1 MENLKKIL
9 AFILFLTG
17 TVLIILVFTYF
28 NLLVIPE
35 HQFTKYQKE
44 ISKISTKDTTINV
57 EADLKIL
64 NKKLDQLNKKAERL
78 NPGNAFLVINTTN
91 NTFELYK
98 NNEIIRQG
106 RCSTGSFISLEV
118 DSTKSYLFETP
129 KGVMTVR
136 NKVTDPVWTKPDW
149 AFIEEGL
156 PVPPPGHS
164 SRREANVLGDY
175 ALHLGDGYMIH
186 GTLYQRLI
194 GSPVTHG
201 CVRLLDDDLEAVYK
215 TLPIGSKVFIY

>member
-1 MENLKKIL
+1 MNTIKKIF
-9 AFILFLTG
+9 AVILFITG
-17 TVLIILVFTYF
+17 IALIIALFAYL

-35 HQFTKYQKE
+35 LQFKKYQTELSKFA
-44 ISKISTKDTTINV
+44 ISDTTVNV
-57 EADLKIL
+57 EVDLKVL

-78 NPGNAFLVINTTN
+78 APGNAFLVINTTN

-98 NNEIIRQG
+98 NNQVIRQG

-118 DSTKSYLFETP
+118 DSTKSFLFETP

-136 NKVTDPVWTKPDW
+136 NKVTNPVWTKPDW

-156 PVPPPGHS
+156 PVPPQGHS

-175 ALHLGDGYMIH
+175 ALILGDGYMIH

-201 CVRLLDDDLEAVYK
+201 CVRMLDDDLESIYK

>member
-1 MENLKKIL
+1 MKNLKKIL

-17 TVLIILVFTYF
+17 IALIIFVFAYF

-35 HQFTKYQKE
+35 LQFTKYKTE
-44 ISKISTKDTTINV
+44 ISKLTPSDSTVNV

-64 NKKLDQLNKKAERL
+64 NKKLDQLNKKAQRL
-78 NPGNAFLVINTTN
+78 APGNAFMVINTTN

-136 NKVTDPVWTKPDW
+136 NKVTNPVWTKPDW

-156 PVPPPGHS
+156 PVPPQGHS
-164 SRREANVLGDY
+164 SRREPNVLGDY
-175 ALHLGDGYMIH
+175 ALILGDGYMIH

-215 TLPIGSKVFIY
+215 ALPIGSKVFIY

>member
-1 MENLKKIL
+1 MENLKKIF

-17 TVLIILVFTYF
+17 IALIICLFAYF

-35 HQFTKYQKE
+35 LQFTKYQTE
-44 ISKISTKDTTINV
+44 ISKLTTLDTTVNV
-57 EADLKIL
+57 EADLKTL
-64 NKKLDQLNKKAERL
+64 NKKLDQLNKKAQRL
-78 NPGNAFLVINTTN
+78 TPGNAFLIINTTN

-98 NNEIIRQG
+98 NNELIRQG

-129 KGVMTVR
+129 KGVMTVQ
-136 NKVTDPVWTKPDW
+136 NKVTNPVWTKPDW

-156 PVPPPGHS
+156 PVPPQGHS
-164 SRREANVLGDY
+164 SRREPNVLGDY
-175 ALHLGDGYMIH
+175 ALILGKGYMIH

>member
-1 MENLKKIL
+1 MELIKKIF
-9 AFILFLTG
+9 AYFLFLTAIASIVAIFG
-17 TVLIILVFTYF
+17 YL

-35 HQFTKYQKE
+35 LQFTKYQTE
-44 ISKISTKDTTINV
+44 ISKLTPTDSTVNV
-57 EADLKIL
+57 KAELKTL
-64 NKKLDQLNKKAERL
+64 NRNLDQLNKKAQRL
-78 NPGNAFLVINTTN
+78 APGNAFLVINTTN

-98 NNEIIRQG
+98 NNQIIRQG

-129 KGVMTVR
+129 KGVMTVQ
-136 NKVTDPVWTKPDW
+136 NKVTNPVWTKPDW

-156 PVPPPGHS
+156 PVPPQGHS
-164 SRREANVLGDY
+164 SRREPNVLGDY
-175 ALHLGDGYMIH
+175 ALILGKGYMIH

>member
-1 MENLKKIL
+1 MGTIKKIF
-9 AFILFLTG
+9 AVILFLTG
-17 TVLIILVFTYF
+17 IALIIALFAYF

-35 HQFTKYQKE
+35 LQFTKYQTE
-44 ISKISTKDTTINV
+44 INKLTPTDTTVNI
-57 EADLKIL
+57 EAELKTL
-64 NKKLDQLNKKAERL
+64 SKKLDQLNKKAQRL
-78 NPGNAFLVINTTN
+78 TPGNAFLVINTTN

-98 NNEIIRQG
+98 NNQIIRQG

-136 NKVTDPVWTKPDW
+136 NKVTNPVWTKPDW

-156 PVPPPGHS
+156 PVPPQGHS
-164 SRREANVLGDY
+164 SRREPHVLGDY
-175 ALHLGDGYMIH
+175 ALILGDGYMIH

-194 GSPVTHG
+194 GTPVTHG

>member
-1 MENLKKIL
+1 METLKKIL
-9 AFILFLTG
+9 AIFLFLTG

-35 HQFTKYQKE
+35 LQFKKYQSE
-44 ISKISTKDTTINV
+44 ISRISTKDTTINV
-57 EADLKIL
+57 EDDIKIL

-98 NNEIIRQG
+98 NNEIVRQG

-175 ALHLGDGYMIH
+175 ALILGDGYMIH

>member
-1 MENLKKIL
+1 MENLKKIF

-17 TVLIILVFTYF
+17 TVLIILVFAYF

-35 HQFTKYQKE
+35 LQFTKYQNE
-44 ISKISTKDTTINV
+44 ISKISIKDTTINV
-57 EADLKIL
+57 EADLKNL
-64 NKKLDQLNKKAERL
+64 NKKLDQLNKKAQRL
-78 NPGNAFLVINTTN
+78 APGNAFLVINTTN

-98 NNEIIRQG
+98 NNQIIRQG

-118 DSTKSYLFETP
+118 DSTKSFLFETP

-215 TLPIGSKVFIY
+215 TLPIGSKVFSY

>member
-1 MENLKKIL
+1 MEKLKKYIIFL
-9 AFILFLTG
+9 LFAIVIVG
-17 TVLIILVFTYF
+17 LIALFAYVNVQVVPKT
-28 NLLVIPE
+28 
-35 HQFTKYQKE
+35 QFSKYQAGL
-44 ISKISTKDTTINV
+44 SKITSIDSAFNE
-57 EADLKIL
+57 EAELKGL
-64 NKKLDQLNKKAERL
+64 NKKLDLLDKKMQRL
-78 NPGNAFLVINTTN
+78 TPGNAYLIINTTN

-98 NNEIIRQG
+98 NNEIIREG
-106 RCSTGSFISLEV
+106 KCSTGSFISLEV

-129 KGVMTVR
+129 KGIMTVQ
-136 NKVTDPVWTKPDW
+136 NKITNPVWTKPDW

-156 PVPPPGHS
+156 PVPPMGHS
-164 SRREANVLGDY
+164 SRREAHVLGDY
-175 ALHLGDGYMIH
+175 ALKLGDGYMIH